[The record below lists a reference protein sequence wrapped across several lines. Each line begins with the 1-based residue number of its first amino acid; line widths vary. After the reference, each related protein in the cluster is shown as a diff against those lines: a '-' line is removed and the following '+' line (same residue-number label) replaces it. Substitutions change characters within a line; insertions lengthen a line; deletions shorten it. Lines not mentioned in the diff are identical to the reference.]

1 MSFKIFKINIKFIL
15 FNNFLLILSFIILL
29 FSVFFYKQA
38 LFLYIVSKKILS
50 IQFYIYIYDI
60 IFILNIYRRDTL
72 NEKTLIF
79 HNDCRLNNRCAKYK
93 TCPIILVHKLLSGKW
108 KILILWY
115 LSNETL
121 RFSELKKKLPDTT
134 QKMLTNQ
141 LRSLEEDNLIFRK
154 VYPVVPPKVEY
165 GLTDMGKNLI
175 PLLESMYSFGV
186 EYLNEK
192 I

>member
-1 MSFKIFKINIKFIL
+1 M
-15 FNNFLLILSFIILL
+15 
-29 FSVFFYKQA
+29 
-38 LFLYIVSKKILS
+38 
-50 IQFYIYIYDI
+50 
-60 IFILNIYRRDTL
+60 

-134 QKMLTNQ
+134 QKMLNNQ

>member
-1 MSFKIFKINIKFIL
+1 M
-15 FNNFLLILSFIILL
+15 
-29 FSVFFYKQA
+29 
-38 LFLYIVSKKILS
+38 
-50 IQFYIYIYDI
+50 
-60 IFILNIYRRDTL
+60 

-93 TCPIILVHKLLSGKW
+93 TCPIILCY
-108 KILILWY
+108 LI
-115 LSNETL
+115 NETL

>member
-1 MSFKIFKINIKFIL
+1 M
-15 FNNFLLILSFIILL
+15 
-29 FSVFFYKQA
+29 
-38 LFLYIVSKKILS
+38 
-50 IQFYIYIYDI
+50 
-60 IFILNIYRRDTL
+60 

-141 LRSLEEDNLIFRK
+141 
-154 VYPVVPPKVEY
+154 
-165 GLTDMGKNLI
+165 
-175 PLLESMYSFGV
+175 
-186 EYLNEK
+186 
-192 I
+192 